1 MLTIRQN
8 QRREPELSYFIKLVD
23 NETLIVSDALFSK
36 AAVDEYLEKRPNHK
50 RNKIS
55 AFATREQNK
64 KGDPHICIN
73 CNENHKLEKYKE
85 FMEKTV
91 RERIKFLM
99 RQKQFYVCLEP
110 MSDGYN
116 AKTCT
121 SKLMCSSCKGNHP
134 TPLHGYVPRDKRSI
148 GGSDKDHKKTEE
160 ALKNSFAGFDDLKCA
175 ATSKEHGSN
184 MISMSVVPEA

>member
-85 FMEKTV
+85 FMEKNC
-91 RERIKFLM
+91 EGEN
-99 RQKQFYVCLEP
+99 Q
-110 MSDGYN
+110 
-116 AKTCT
+116 
-121 SKLMCSSCKGNHP
+121 
-134 TPLHGYVPRDKRSI
+134 VPYA
-148 GGSDKDHKKTEE
+148 TETILCMLRANE
-160 ALKNSFAGFDDLKCA
+160 
-175 ATSKEHGSN
+175 
-184 MISMSVVPEA
+184 